1 MRGMYTA
8 GALDVFLKEGV
19 HFQGVMGVSAGALFG
34 VNFLSGQAGRVIR
47 YCKKYNPD
55 HHYMGLGVLLHTG
68 EFVNRHFAYDKVPRE
83 LDPFDDQAFQASGV
97 PFYAVVTNLDTG
109 NAEYLPIH
117 SVFAE
122 MDVLRASGS
131 MPFFAQPVPWQGRR
145 YLDGGVADSIP
156 YEAMGRLGYDR
167 RVVILTPGPGISQKA
182 HAPGGGQGHVRK
194 ISSLLPAAAEPAHGL
209 QCQRGPARRPGKGR
223 GNLRASALAAHYRA
237 PAGAG
242 SGGAAGG
249 LRPGGKGRARARLAA
264 LKDYLSK

>member
-1 MRGMYTA
+1 
-8 GALDVFLKEGV
+8 
-19 HFQGVMGVSAGALFG
+19 
-34 VNFLSGQAGRVIR
+34 
-47 YCKKYNPD
+47 
-55 HHYMGLGVLLHTG
+55 MGLGVLLHTG

-167 RVVILTPGPGISQKA
+167 RVVILTRDLEYRKKPMPQA
-182 HAPGGGQGHVRK
+182 AVRAMYRK
-194 ISSLLPAAAEPAHGL
+194 ISRLLPARAEPAHGL
-209 QCQRGPARRPGKGR
+209 QRQRGPARRPGKGR

-242 SGGAAGG
+242 SVGAAGG
-249 LRPGGKGRARARLAA
+249 LRPGGKGRPGAPCRPEGLSFEIRLQ
-264 LKDYLSK
+264 